1 MSLPKSLVDR
11 EYDKFEDKGDG
22 LVRVRTS
29 VEGTIQTSGL
39 TIGGRIQ
46 EVTINSSTWTA
57 LPFTALTN
65 RNALAIQNFS
75 GQLIKL
81 NYDNT
86 IAGFVGALVPDQNER
101 FYDITD
107 HILIYAKCQT
117 ATCVVIVEELA

>member
-1 MSLPKSLVDR
+1 MSLPRSLQDR

-39 TIGGRIQ
+39 TIGGHVT
-46 EVTINSSTWTA
+46 EVTVNASTWTA
-57 LPFTALTN
+57 LPSTALVN
-65 RNALAIQNFS
+65 RNAVAIQNFT
-75 GQLIKL
+75 GQLIKV

-86 IAGFVGALVPDQNER
+86 VVGFIGVHIPDQNER

-107 HILIYAKCQT
+107 QIVLYAKCQT
-117 ATCVVIVEELA
+117 GTAIVVVEELA